1 MSILPPASSYLVTVG
16 TGLVATPLS
25 ESPMAIVFKTNS
37 KKKIAKTAHVVVVVV
52 SKAEQIQNRHKRPEP
67 VDI

>member
-25 ESPMAIVFKTNS
+25 ESPMTIVFKTNS
-37 KKKIAKTAHVVVVVV
+37 KKKIAKQSNVDVV
-52 SKAEQIQNRHKRPEP
+52 SKAEQIQSRHKQPEP

>member
-1 MSILPPASSYLVTVG
+1 MSILPTASSYLVTVG

-25 ESPMAIVFKTNS
+25 ESPMTIVFKTNS
-37 KKKIAKTAHVVVVVV
+37 KKKKIAKPSNVDVV
-52 SKAEQIQNRHKRPEP
+52 SKAEQIQSRHKQPEP